1 MHAHTLPQTRPA
13 FFTSALT
20 YAGSMWL
27 GSSIG
32 ISTVSNPHF
41 LNWGKSFVESLV
53 NGDVK
58 RKVLIPSLMG
68 SELSAARGKY
78 QILQAGEAG
87 AVPATAP
94 RASLRPRLLGET
106 RDGRD
111 QRIGLDG
118 LGHVQL

>member
-1 MHAHTLPQTRPA
+1 MQAQTLPQTRPA

-41 LNWGKSFVESLV
+41 LNWGKSFVEALV

-78 QILQAGEAG
+78 QILQAGDTRCPLAT
-87 AVPATAP
+87 AAPLTVPAPLPPDARPP
-94 RASLRPRLLGET
+94 RPARS
-106 RDGRD
+106 
-111 QRIGLDG
+111 
-118 LGHVQL
+118 